1 MDEGGKEEYIHLK
14 SLDNE
19 VELVESTLPKKQAPA
34 PDDMG
39 PGGEGAEGQYMRDGD
54 GHEGH
59 DSPGE
64 RHMYHHDGM
73 SPEQQY
79 EYSHSQGGSFS
90 GGGDGG
96 GGGHSP
102 RTSFPRR
109 PWGSSAASE
118 SLHESF
124 EGMNSHS
131 NKGFRAT
138 PGYPPHDFHAGF
150 DNEGPLFDPRLHGE
164 AADILSYMPDGP
176 LGESGEDEG
185 SMRRTN
191 NTLAHPGAGVEGNE
205 NGYFLPPHSS
215 ISTYAPEGSTAS
227 YPTEVDDPM
236 PNHQGLT

>member
-14 SLDNE
+14 SLDSE
-19 VELVESTLPKKQAPA
+19 VGLEESTLPKKPAPA
-34 PDDMG
+34 SEDMG
-39 PGGEGAEGQYMRDGD
+39 PRGDGAEGQYM
-54 GHEGH
+54 HEGRDDH
-59 DSPGE
+59 EGG
-64 RHMYHHDGM
+64 HMYHHDGM

-79 EYSHSQGGSFS
+79 EFSHSQGGSF
-90 GGGDGG
+90 GGG

-150 DNEGPLFDPRLHGE
+150 DNEAPLFDPRLHGD
-164 AADILSYMPDGP
+164 AADVLSYMPDGP
-176 LGESGEDEG
+176 LGESGEEEG
-185 SMRRTN
+185 SMRRTAN
-191 NTLAHPGAGVEGNE
+191 NTLPHPGTGAEGNE
-205 NGYFLPPHSS
+205 DGYFLPPHSS

-227 YPTEVDDPM
+227 YPTVADDPV
-236 PNHQGLT
+236 PHHQGTDLKQT